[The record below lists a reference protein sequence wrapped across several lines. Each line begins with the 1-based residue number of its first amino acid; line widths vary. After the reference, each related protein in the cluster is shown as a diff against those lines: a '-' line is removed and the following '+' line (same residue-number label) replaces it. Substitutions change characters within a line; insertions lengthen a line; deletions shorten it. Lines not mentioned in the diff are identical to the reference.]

1 MAAKKPVCNVGLFK
15 KFAPK
20 SVRPFTANQ
29 LARISTMDPNKKFK
43 LLGVLSQNLDD
54 ESSKALKMLA
64 QVGKRRLESVTRI
77 GVPVAEKEAAA
88 VAEAQRIMQEVG
100 AEDFDAYSRVAN
112 QIASQYRKGD
122 MLTDG
127 ERQILYPIFA
137 KQMQDLPIL
146 MQQLDEAL
154 LAGDDNM
161 VAFLGAQLTKTMS
174 SAAAI
179 AGDKNA
185 VSVAFKSFENLN
197 QMFRNGGKV
206 SSFIA
211 NGPC

>member
-1 MAAKKPVCNVGLFK
+1 MAAKKPVCNIGLFK

-29 LARISTMDPNKKFK
+29 LARISQMDPNKKFK

-64 QVGKRRLESVTRI
+64 QVGKQRLQSVTRI
-77 GVPVAEKEAAA
+77 GVSLEDKEAAA
-88 VAEAQRIMQEVG
+88 VAEAKRLLSEVG
-100 AEDFDAYSRVAN
+100 ADDYEAYSRVADD
-112 QIASQYRKGD
+112 IAKQYRKGD
-122 MLTDG
+122 VLTDA
-127 ERQILYPIFA
+127 ERQIVYPIFA

-161 VAFLGAQLTKTMS
+161 VAFLGSQLTKTMS

-185 VSVAFKSFENLN
+185 VSVALKSFENLN
-197 QMFRNGGKV
+197 QMFKNGGKI

>member
-1 MAAKKPVCNVGLFK
+1 VADDIAK
-15 KFAPK
+15 
-20 SVRPFTANQ
+20 
-29 LARISTMDPNKKFK
+29 
-43 LLGVLSQNLDD
+43 
-54 ESSKALKMLA
+54 
-64 QVGKRRLESVTRI
+64 
-77 GVPVAEKEAAA
+77 
-88 VAEAQRIMQEVG
+88 
-100 AEDFDAYSRVAN
+100 
-112 QIASQYRKGD
+112 QYRKGD
-122 MLTDG
+122 VLTDA
-127 ERQILYPIFA
+127 ERQIVYPIFA

-161 VAFLGAQLTKTMS
+161 VAFLGSQLTKTMS

-185 VSVAFKSFENLN
+185 VSVALKSFENLN
-197 QMFRNGGKV
+197 QMFKNGGKI

>member
-1 MAAKKPVCNVGLFK
+1 MAAKKPVCNIGLFK

-29 LARISTMDPNKKFK
+29 LARISQMDPNKKFK

-64 QVGKRRLESVTRI
+64 QVGKQRLQSVTRI
-77 GVPVAEKEAAA
+77 GVSIADKEAAA
-88 VAEAQRIMQEVG
+88 VAEAKRLLSEVG
-100 AEDFDAYSRVAN
+100 AEDYEAYSRVADD
-112 QIASQYRKGD
+112 IAKQYRKGD
-122 MLTDG
+122 VLTDA
-127 ERQILYPIFA
+127 ERQIVYPIFA

-161 VAFLGAQLTKTMS
+161 VAFLGSQLTKTMS

-185 VSVAFKSFENLN
+185 VSVALKSFENLN
-197 QMFRNGGKV
+197 QMFKNGGKI

>member
-1 MAAKKPVCNVGLFK
+1 V
-15 KFAPK
+15 
-20 SVRPFTANQ
+20 S
-29 LARISTMDPNKKFK
+29 
-43 LLGVLSQNLDD
+43 
-54 ESSKALKMLA
+54 
-64 QVGKRRLESVTRI
+64 LED
-77 GVPVAEKEAAA
+77 KEAAA
-88 VAEAQRIMQEVG
+88 VAEAKRLLSEVG
-100 AEDFDAYSRVAN
+100 AEDYEAYSRVADD
-112 QIASQYRKGD
+112 IAKQYRKGD
-122 MLTDG
+122 VLTDA
-127 ERQILYPIFA
+127 ERQIVYPIFA

-161 VAFLGAQLTKTMS
+161 VAFLGSQLTKTMS

-185 VSVAFKSFENLN
+185 VSVALKSFENLN
-197 QMFRNGGKV
+197 QMFKNGGKI

>member
-1 MAAKKPVCNVGLFK
+1 MAAKKPVCNIGLFK

-29 LARISTMDPNKKFK
+29 LARISQMDPNKKFK

-64 QVGKRRLESVTRI
+64 QVGKQRLQSVTRI
-77 GVPVAEKEAAA
+77 GVSLEDKEAAA
-88 VAEAQRIMQEVG
+88 VAEAKRLLSEVG
-100 AEDFDAYSRVAN
+100 AEDYEAYSRVADD
-112 QIASQYRKGD
+112 IAKQYRKGD
-122 MLTDG
+122 VLTDA
-127 ERQILYPIFA
+127 ERQIVYPIFA

-161 VAFLGAQLTKTMS
+161 VAFLGSQLTKTMS

-185 VSVAFKSFENLN
+185 VSVALKSFENLN
-197 QMFRNGGKV
+197 QMFKNGGKI